1 MLAAHEAMK
10 EAFNAEYVSLHV
22 RASNKA
28 AKHLYGVTLG
38 YVQYDVEVGY
48 YADGEDAYDMRK
60 DFEEADLATLDD
72 CGWDLIDLS
81 LLPGVGDAGADG

>member
-60 DFEEADLATLDD
+60 PFKEGSVRPKKKKEEEK
-72 CGWDLIDLS
+72 
-81 LLPGVGDAGADG
+81 